1 MGETDMRKMTAN
13 RPPAPT
19 QADDPNQNNA
29 DTGEMLIDISRCPF
43 IGPAW

>member
-19 QADDPNQNNA
+19 QADDQYRTGA
-29 DTGEMLIDISRCPF
+29 DVGEVLVDT
-43 IGPAW
+43 